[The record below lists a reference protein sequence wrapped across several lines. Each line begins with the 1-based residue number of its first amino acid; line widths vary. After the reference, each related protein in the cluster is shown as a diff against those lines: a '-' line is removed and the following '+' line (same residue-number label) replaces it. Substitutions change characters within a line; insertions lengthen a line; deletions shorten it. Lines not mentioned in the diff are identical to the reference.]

1 VSAIRDQLHKG
12 VKWTGISTLFITV
25 IQIVQFAL
33 LANVMGVAQ
42 FGLVGMLTTIVI
54 FAQIVLDLGFGSAV
68 IQKEH
73 ITNRMLSTLFW
84 VNILVGMVVFVF
96 LMTAS
101 PLIASI
107 FREDQLIDLIR
118 LLSVMFLFA
127 PLGQQSQYMLQ
138 KELRFNELALIEML
152 ATLLSF
158 LTLIGL
164 VFMISPIYA
173 YVLSQ
178 VLFYGLKGVLYLTFY
193 LSTWR
198 PRLVFHLA
206 ECREILYFGGFQFAS
221 RLVNRIGANLD
232 VLLIGRFMGAE
243 ALGIYHLAYQI
254 VTIPVL
260 KINPI
265 LTRVAFPLFSKNQHD
280 DVVIKDGFLHIT
292 KLLGIVTFPLLMG
305 LVAVANVFIG
315 TFFGEKWLEAVPVL
329 QIMAMVGLLRVLM
342 NPNGSVLLAK
352 GKADITFYWDT
363 GVLLLYGLSLLF
375 AVRSND
381 LEVVAWTY
389 VIVSL
394 VNFFIGRWLLTWLIQ
409 LPLKEY
415 AKTIAKPFILSFI
428 MTVIAYL
435 IKETSMY
442 YLPLEAFWQLGLSV
456 GGGAF
461 VYMSLLRLFY
471 PAALKKIG
479 SAKRDRVHG
488 ETTQG

>member
-1 VSAIRDQLHKG
+1 VSAIRDQLHRG
-12 VKWTGISTLFITV
+12 VKWTGVSTLFITV

-33 LANVMGVAQ
+33 LANVMGVTQ

-73 ITNRMLSTLFW
+73 VTKRMLSTLFW
-84 VNILVGMVVFVF
+84 INMLVGLMLFVF

-138 KELRFNELALIEML
+138 KELRFNELAFIEML
-152 ATLLSF
+152 ATVISF
-158 LTLIGL
+158 FALIGL
-164 VFMISPIYA
+164 LFPISPIYA

-178 VLFYGLKGVLYLTFY
+178 VLLYGLKGVLYFAFY
-193 LSTWR
+193 LKTWR
-198 PRLVFHLA
+198 PRLVFHLG
-206 ECREILYFGGFQFAS
+206 ECREILSFGGFQLAS

-280 DVVIKDGFLHIT
+280 HASIKDGFLHIT
-292 KLLGIVTFPLLMG
+292 KLLGLVTFPLLMG
-305 LVAVANVFIG
+305 LVAVADVFIG
-315 TFFGEKWLEAVPVL
+315 TFFGVKWLEAVPVL

-352 GKADITFYWDT
+352 GKANITFYWDT
-363 GVLLLYGLSLLF
+363 GVLLLYGVSLLF
-375 AVRSND
+375 AVRTND

-389 VIVSL
+389 VIVSF
-394 VNFFIGRWLLTWLIQ
+394 VNFFIGRWLLSWLIQ

-415 AKTIAKPFILSFI
+415 AKTISKPCILSLI

-435 IKETSMY
+435 IKETSFY
-442 YLPLEAFWQLGLSV
+442 YLTLEAFWQLFLSV
-456 GGGAF
+456 GGGAV
-461 VYMSLLRLFY
+461 VYMVLLRLFY
-471 PAALKKIG
+471 PFALTKMVR
-479 SAKRDRVHG
+479 AKRGNVDG
-488 ETTQG
+488 ETSQG

>member
-1 VSAIRDQLHKG
+1 MSAIRNQLHRG
-12 VKWTGISTLFITV
+12 MKWTGVSTLFITV

-54 FAQIVLDLGFGSAV
+54 FSQILLDLGFGSAV

-73 ITNRMLSTLFW
+73 VTKRMLSTLFW
-84 VNILVGMVVFVF
+84 INMLAGLILFVI

-101 PLIASI
+101 PLIASM

-118 LLSVMFLFA
+118 LLSVMFLVA

-138 KELRFNELALIEML
+138 KELRFNELAFIEML

-158 LTLIGL
+158 LVLIGL
-164 VFMISPIYA
+164 VFAISPIYA

-178 VLFYGLKGVLYLTFY
+178 VLFYGLKGLLYFAFY
-193 LSTWR
+193 LKTWR
-198 PRLVFHLA
+198 PGLVFHLG
-206 ECREILYFGGFQFAS
+206 ECREILSFGGYQLAS

-232 VLLIGRFMGAE
+232 VILIGRFMGAE
-243 ALGIYHLAYQI
+243 ALGLYHLANQI

-280 DVVIKDGFLHIT
+280 HASIKDGFLHIT
-292 KLLGIVTFPLLMG
+292 KLLGIVAFPLLMG
-305 LVAVANVFIG
+305 LVAVANVFIE
-315 TFFGEKWLEAVPVL
+315 TVFGEKWLEAVPVL
-329 QIMAMVGLLRVLM
+329 QIMAIVGLLRVLM

-363 GVLLLYGLSLLF
+363 GVLTLYGIALLF
-375 AVRSND
+375 AVRTGD
-381 LEVVAWTY
+381 IEAVAWTY
-389 VIVSL
+389 VMVSL
-394 VNFFIGRWLLTWLIQ
+394 VNFFIGRWLLSWLIQ

-415 AKTIAKPFILSFI
+415 AKTISKPFVLSLI
-428 MTVIAYL
+428 MTIIAFL
-435 IKETSMY
+435 IKETITY
-442 YLPLEAFWQLGLSV
+442 FLPLEAFWQLFLAV
-456 GGGAF
+456 GGGAM
-461 VYMSLLRLFY
+461 VYVGLLRLSY
-471 PAALKKIG
+471 PFIFTKMVRVKRG
-479 SAKRDRVHG
+479 SVKC
-488 ETTQG
+488 ETSKG